1 MSVST
6 HRLRF
11 GLSVRQ
17 RAHAA
22 APSTHIFLQGI
33 VRHANGM
40 LAVTPDCASLAPE
53 CTSLEE
59 IEGEIEQ
66 LREELDEML
75 QQARRAFRAG
85 GGVRGPVPG
94 M

>member
-40 LAVTPDCASLAPE
+40 LSVTPE

>member
-1 MSVST
+1 VSVSSL
-6 HRLRF
+6 RSRF

-17 RAHAA
+17 RTHAL

-40 LAVTPDCASLAPE
+40 LSVTQE

-59 IEGEIEQ
+59 METEIEQ
-66 LREELDEML
+66 LKAELDEML

-85 GGVRGPVPG
+85 SNLGGRAAG

>member
-1 MSVST
+1 M
-6 HRLRF
+6 
-11 GLSVRQ
+11 LSV
-17 RAHAA
+17 
-22 APSTHIFLQGI
+22 T
-33 VRHANGM
+33 
-40 LAVTPDCASLAPE
+40 PE